1 MTELEQL
8 ATNLETKITLEW
20 YTRTERIYPQLLEAL
35 TTAYTLG
42 RHDAYNGQRTAAREN
57 GKRGGR
63 PKGSKDKSGQPRTR
77 RSKAKIA
84 QEVKP

>member
-8 ATNLETKITLEW
+8 TQAAAMVLSI
-20 YTRTERIYPQLLEAL
+20 PQYNFDTFAEAMKD
-35 TTAYTLG
+35 AYTLG
-42 RHDAYNGQRTAAREN
+42 RHDAYANQRTAAREN

-77 RSKAKIA
+77 RSKAEIEK
-84 QEVKP
+84 EVKP

>member
-8 ATNLETKITLEW
+8 ATNLETIITLEW

-35 TTAYTLG
+35 TTAYAIG
-42 RHDAYNGQRTAAREN
+42 KHDAYNGQRTAAREN

-77 RSKAKIA
+77 RSKAEV

>member
-1 MTELEQL
+1 MTELENI
-8 ATNLETKITLEW
+8 AENLYNELEVCDPGAES
-20 YTRTERIYPQLLEAL
+20 RLMLQAL

-42 RHDAYNGQRTAAREN
+42 KHDAYNGQRRAAREN

-77 RSKAKIA
+77 RSKQEIA